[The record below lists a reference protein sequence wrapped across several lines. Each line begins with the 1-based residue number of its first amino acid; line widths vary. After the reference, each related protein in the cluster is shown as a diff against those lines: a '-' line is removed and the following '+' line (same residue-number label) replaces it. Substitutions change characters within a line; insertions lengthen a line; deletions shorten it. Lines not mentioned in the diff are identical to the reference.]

1 MSDEQT
7 QDLTGIDDEI
17 YMKIWETEQK
27 YINTRWNN
35 VTFFIGISFAI
46 LGFSFQ
52 SNLTPAGAFAIR
64 ISGLVLYW
72 FAYAFYV
79 HFYVYTH
86 FLRSYLIEMENSGR
100 TNYNIQ
106 GRVKASVNTG
116 INKHLST
123 RKLLLYFGTFYS
135 LGIILL
141 LLLHV

>member
-1 MSDEQT
+1 MSTEKT
-7 QDLTGIDDEI
+7 QHLTGIDDEI
-17 YMKIWETEQK
+17 YMKIWKAEQQ
-27 YINTRWNN
+27 YISTRWNN

-52 SNLTPAGAFAIR
+52 ANLAPPEAFAIR

-72 FAYAFYV
+72 FAYAFYL

-86 FLRSYLIEMENSGR
+86 FLRSYLIDMETSGR
-100 TNYNIQ
+100 TKHSIQ
-106 GRVKASVNTG
+106 GRAKTAINAG

-123 RKLLLYFGTFYS
+123 RKLLLYFGIFYS

-141 LLLHV
+141 VLLHL